1 LHGFCALG
9 MDTGKNR
16 QGSRQ
21 NFLRPKFSTAF
32 FLGEWLDFYPVADT
46 IAPVGRTQLGLRG
59 PEPQGREPGGLPLHE
74 EHGWDSSA
82 RGRAAYR
89 SKRLDGK

>member
-9 MDTGKNR
+9 MDTGKKR

-32 FLGEWLDFYPVADT
+32 FLGEWLDFCPVVDT
-46 IAPVGRTQLGLRG
+46 IAPVGRTQPGLRG
-59 PEPQGREPGGLPLHE
+59 PEPQGSEPRGLPLHE
-74 EHGWDSSA
+74 EHG
-82 RGRAAYR
+82 
-89 SKRLDGK
+89 